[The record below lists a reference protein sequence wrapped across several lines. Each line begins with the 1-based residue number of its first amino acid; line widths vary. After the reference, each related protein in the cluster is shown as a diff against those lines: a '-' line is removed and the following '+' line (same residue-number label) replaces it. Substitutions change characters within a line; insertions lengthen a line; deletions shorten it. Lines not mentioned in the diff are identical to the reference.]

1 MTAPLPVI
9 LSLPVQGSTG
19 SPSTFQVSNPNSAN
33 GKPFQCRVRV
43 CNQGTFANS
52 TNATIAA
59 LAGCTAV
66 ETHTSNKDITFQSS
80 PAAAA
85 TGTLTISGV
94 VIDTE
99 LVTINGDVFEF
110 DTHAASTIT
119 AGHIRV
125 NIGAS
130 ATKAQGTLT
139 LAVQPAAGETFT
151 MGNRTYVYVASGTAE
166 NPGEISIGADLPAAK
181 LTTVAAING
190 TDGFNTPNSLVSAS
204 AFSTNVCTVTALAG
218 GTAGN
223 SIVMTE
229 ALAGSGNVMN
239 GSGVLGATTA
249 GTDCTAANAGIALAA
264 AINTRNNGVSASNTT
279 GTITITALTKGV
291 VGNSIATTE
300 GMANAAFG
308 AATLT
313 GGTDN
318 APNRIQVQVTDAS
331 AETVTLR
338 IGPPLLSPPVNLD
351 FTATRDL
358 AHA

>member
-1 MTAPLPVI
+1 MLPLI
-9 LSLPVQGSTG
+9 LSLPVQGTTS
-19 SPSTFQVSNPNSAN
+19 SPSTLQINNPDAAD
-33 GKPFQCRVRV
+33 GKPFRVRV
-43 CNQGTFANS
+43 RACNSAGYATA

-59 LAGCTAV
+59 LAGCTIV
-66 ETHTSNKDITFQSS
+66 ETHTSTKDLTFQSS

-85 TGTLTISGV
+85 LGTLTISGV

-99 LVTINGDVFEF
+99 LVTIGTDVYEF
-110 DTHAASTIT
+110 DTHTASTIT

-125 NIGAS
+125 NISAS

-190 TDGFNTPNSLVSAS
+190 TDGFNIANTLVSAS
-204 AFSTNVCTVTALAG
+204 VFSTNVCTVTALAG

-249 GTDCTAANAGIALAA
+249 GVDCTATNAGIALAA
-264 AINTRNNGVSASNTT
+264 AINTRNNAVSATQTT
-279 GTITITALTKGV
+279 GTVTITALTLGTA
-291 VGNSIATTE
+291 GNSIATTE
-300 GMANAAFG
+300 GLANGSFG
-308 AATLT
+308 GATLAS
-313 GGTDN
+313 GTDN
-318 APNRIQVQVTDAS
+318 APNVIKVQVTDATG
-331 AETVTLR
+331 ETITMRV
-338 IGPPLLSPPVNLD
+338 GPPVMSPPADID
-351 FTATRDL
+351 FSPTRNIT
-358 AHA
+358 HAA